1 MKPEKILKTGW
12 NGTGESLG
20 CETPEYRRMTP
31 APPIPQAE
39 HGSKYI
45 TIPVVDYHLLLK
57 DHTLLEAILHAE
69 PYCQHSVIEA
79 ARKTLGFPEAGAY
92 E

>member
-1 MKPEKILKTGW
+1 MKVNEPNPNYI
-12 NGTGESLG
+12 
-20 CETPEYRRMTP
+20 PP
-31 APPIPQAE
+31 ATVPAE
-39 HGSKYI
+39 RCSKYI
-45 TIPVVDYHLLLK
+45 TIPVADYHLLLK

-69 PYCQHSVIEA
+69 PYSQHSVIEA